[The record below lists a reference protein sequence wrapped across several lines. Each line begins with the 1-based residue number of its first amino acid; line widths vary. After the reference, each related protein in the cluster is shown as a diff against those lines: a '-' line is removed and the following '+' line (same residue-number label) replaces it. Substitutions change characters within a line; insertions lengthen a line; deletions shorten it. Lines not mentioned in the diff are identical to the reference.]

1 MGKSSKIDK
10 VVPVLL
16 ICMSMIFS
24 LSAQNFNS
32 SSNVNRDFRVCG
44 IFEADSQYVV
54 KKKYSNYCSSCDIFP
69 SKSLCVKMFLCS
81 CVNKES
87 IKNIRKYSNNGKT
100 MLFSNSHMFML
111 CMAEKIN
118 STSALGDNDSI
129 IGQILW
135 ENGWC
140 FKDCSLKQIIP
151 NQQTK
156 WSDSYFRGMEYSKL
170 YNTRYFLIEMNLH
183 TFKTTHP
190 YYCSR
195 KEDGILESIRPS
207 DKKKLIQIAIPLH
220 ENVYNKYK
228 EVLESYYNVSQN

>member
-1 MGKSSKIDK
+1 MGKSSKTNK
-10 VVPVLL
+10 VVSFLL

-24 LSAQNFNS
+24 LSAQNLNNS
-32 SSNVNRDFRVCG
+32 SNINKDFQVCG

-54 KKKYSNYCSSCDIFP
+54 KKKYSNYCLSCDILP
-69 SKSLCVKMFLCS
+69 AKSLCVKMFLCS

-87 IKNIRKYSNNGKT
+87 IKIIKKYSNKEKT

-111 CMAEKIN
+111 CLAERIN
-118 STSALGDNDSI
+118 ATYAFGDNDSI
-129 IGQILW
+129 IAQILW

-151 NQQTK
+151 NQENK
-156 WSDSYFRGMEYSKL
+156 WSDSSFRGIEYSML
-170 YNTRYFLIEMNLH
+170 YNTHYFLIEMNLH

-195 KEDGILESIRPS
+195 KEDGVLESIRPS
-207 DKKKLIQIAIPLH
+207 DKKKTIQIAIPLQ

-228 EVLESYYNVSQN
+228 EELESYIIIAN

>member
-1 MGKSSKIDK
+1 MGKSSKTDK
-10 VVPVLL
+10 VVSFLL

-32 SSNVNRDFRVCG
+32 SSKINMDFRVCG

-54 KKKYSNYCSSCDIFP
+54 KKKYSNFCLSCDIFP
-69 SKSLCVKMFLCS
+69 TKSLCVKMFLCS

-87 IKNIRKYSNNGKT
+87 IKNIKKYSNKGKT
-100 MLFSNSHMFML
+100 MLFSNSHIFML

-118 STSALGDNDSI
+118 ATYAFGDNDSI

-151 NQQTK
+151 NQETK
-156 WSDSYFRGMEYSKL
+156 WSDSYFRGIEYSVL
-170 YNTRYFLIEMNLH
+170 YNTHYFLIEMNLH

-207 DKKKLIQIAIPLH
+207 DKKKLIQIAIPLQ

-228 EVLESYYNVSQN
+228 EVLESYIIIAN